1 MRLNLSVGKLSP
13 GFAAAALLAAGA
25 AWALPTPPPN
35 SSAMSPAAWLAGG
48 TARLDHALNAEN
60 AKQGEMIEAKLDHT
74 VKTPDGTELPAG
86 TQLRGTVTA
95 VNASSNG
102 PSTISIRFDKAVL
115 KDGKTLPVKVAVI
128 GAFPNDEYQMGVY
141 GESSMGPVQKHVSLK
156 DRFDQKAG
164 TLHDVAMHSRVSGQN
179 SATFINKNGNVKLR
193 AGTFLQVGIG
203 QRSNMNGNMAS
214 GA

>member
-1 MRLNLSVGKLSP
+1 MRFRLSAGKLSL
-13 GFAAAALLAAGA
+13 GFTAAALLAAGA
-25 AWALPTPPPN
+25 AWALPAPPPN

-60 AKQGEMIEAKLDHT
+60 AKPGETIEAKLDRT
-74 VKTPDGTELPAG
+74 VKTPDGTELPGG

-102 PSTISIRFDKAVL
+102 PSRISIRFDKAVL

-128 GAFPNDEYQMGVY
+128 GAYPSDENQMSLDGDA
-141 GESSMGPVQKHVSLK
+141 SMGPVQKHVSLK
-156 DRFDQKAG
+156 DRFDQEAG

-203 QRSNMNGNMAS
+203 QRSNTNGNMAS